1 MSLLYFLRTFLS
13 TKQIILT
20 PYSFRS
26 GEILHL
32 TYYFHRNVSIAF
44 FCHSILTVNVEYLR
58 DITCNEEIK
67 IMKKSTLINAE
78 ISYLVAKLGHTD
90 EITICDAGLPIPEHV
105 QRIDLALTHGV
116 PSFLDTVKVILS
128 ESQIEGVIIAEEF
141 AQVSPAHHDGLLTLL
156 NKESEITGKAIHI
169 SYISHEAFKVRTA
182 QSRAV
187 VRTGECTPYA
197 NVIFQAG
204 VVF

>member
-1 MSLLYFLRTFLS
+1 
-13 TKQIILT
+13 
-20 PYSFRS
+20 
-26 GEILHL
+26 
-32 TYYFHRNVSIAF
+32 
-44 FCHSILTVNVEYLR
+44 
-58 DITCNEEIK
+58 
-67 IMKKSTLINAE
+67 MKKSTLIHSD
-78 ISYLVAKLGHTD
+78 ISYLVATLGHTD

-116 PSFLDTVKVILS
+116 PSFIDTVRVILS

-141 AQVSPAHHDGLLTLL
+141 AEVSPELHKALLEELSR
-156 NKESEITGKAIHI
+156 ESNQSGKSITT
-169 SYISHEAFKVRTA
+169 SYVSHESFKDRTE

-187 VRTGECTPYA
+187 IRTGECTPYA

>member
-1 MSLLYFLRTFLS
+1 
-13 TKQIILT
+13 
-20 PYSFRS
+20 
-26 GEILHL
+26 
-32 TYYFHRNVSIAF
+32 
-44 FCHSILTVNVEYLR
+44 
-58 DITCNEEIK
+58 
-67 IMKKSTLINAE
+67 MKKHTLLNSE
-78 ISYLVAKLGHTD
+78 LSYLTATLGHTD
-90 EITICDAGLPIPEHV
+90 EITICDAGLPIPEQV

-116 PSFLDTVKVILS
+116 PSFLETVRVILS

-141 AQVSPAHHDGLLTLL
+141 KTVSPTHHEALI
-156 NKESEITGKAIHI
+156 KELDAESAATGKAIAI
-169 SYISHEAFKVRTA
+169 CYVSHEDFKARTQ

>member
-1 MSLLYFLRTFLS
+1 
-13 TKQIILT
+13 
-20 PYSFRS
+20 
-26 GEILHL
+26 
-32 TYYFHRNVSIAF
+32 
-44 FCHSILTVNVEYLR
+44 
-58 DITCNEEIK
+58 
-67 IMKKSTLINAE
+67 MKKSTLINSD
-78 ISYLVAKLGHTD
+78 ISYLVATLGHTD

-116 PSFLDTVKVILS
+116 PGFLETVRVMLS

-141 AQVSPAHHDGLLTLL
+141 SQVSPAHHDALLSALSA
-156 NKESEITGKAIHI
+156 ESEANGKPIQV
-169 SYISHEAFKVRTA
+169 SYLSHEEFKTRTG